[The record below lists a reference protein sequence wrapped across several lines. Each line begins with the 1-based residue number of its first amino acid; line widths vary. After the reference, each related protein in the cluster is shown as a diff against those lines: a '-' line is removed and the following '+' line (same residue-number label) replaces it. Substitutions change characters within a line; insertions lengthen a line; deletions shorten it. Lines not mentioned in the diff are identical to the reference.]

1 MFKHILIPTDG
12 SELATA
18 AVDRGLELAAALGAK
33 VTFLT
38 VIEPLHL
45 LTYNLAQIEK
55 TQTAYQ
61 TESIKHATAITEA
74 CEAKARAKGVEARSL
89 TRRSEHP
96 FVEIGAAADSEGV
109 DLIAIASHGRR
120 GITAMVLGSQT
131 AKVLAQSKIPVLV
144 YR

>member
-18 AVDRGLELAAALGAK
+18 AVDRGLELASALGAR

-38 VIEPLHL
+38 VIEPFHL
-45 LTYNLAQIEK
+45 LSYHPAQLQETHDTYLA
-55 TQTAYQ
+55 
-61 TESIKHATAITEA
+61 ESMKHATGITEA
-74 CEAKARAKGVEARSL
+74 CEAKAKAKGVEARSL
-89 TRRSEHP
+89 VRRSDHP
-96 FVEIGAAADSEGV
+96 FVEIGAAADGEGV